1 MTDLLEKVKH
11 FLEEEN
17 YNALEAIYNAELA
30 KLGKCAVISKK
41 ILLADDL
48 STSSDIPKNDACLR
62 AMSDKRVVATRY
74 SPRYHFQY

>member
-11 FLEEEN
+11 CIEEEN

-48 STSSDIPKNDACLR
+48 STSSDIPKNDACPR
-62 AMSDKRVVATRY
+62 VMSDKRVVAARY
-74 SPRYHFQY
+74 SSRYHFQY